1 MTNKVFKIKKFIQ
14 LMRKCNMQSEE
25 PYFSPYPFSL
35 SFTLVNYNQP
45 KGGDYNIYF
54 GKVKKLD

>member
-1 MTNKVFKIKKFIQ
+1 
-14 LMRKCNMQSEE
+14 MRKCNMQSEE